1 MKSNNPKVNNPKV
14 NIPSDGSPPLAR
26 SHATRSLPPIG
37 GTQVA
42 PDQETRGRATT
53 TNGTTRQARDEPGR
67 TISVARE
74 GRTDRKR
81 QETSTSRGA
90 QPITHRHPPTPSS
103 LLPTQSTRERNE
115 RRKTKKKSK
124 TLTCLQQASPPPPA
138 DVFDEHHAQAA

>member
-1 MKSNNPKVNNPKV
+1 MKSNNPKV

-115 RRKTKKKSK
+115 RRKTKKKQNPS
-124 TLTCLQQASPPPPA
+124 LPAASEPPPPA
-138 DVFDEHHAQAA
+138 DGFDEHHAQAA